1 MPGFVENP
9 SDIINRSKQNQSM
22 ANSTLRFPTTD
33 IPYKMLMNFVS
44 YDYQS
49 YGLGNN
55 SYTNKVNGGTVILPL
70 PLQLNDITGVEAGQ
84 ASVGLLGAAII
95 EAFNSVSS
103 MGSSSGPA
111 GSGTAGI
118 LDSVYKMKNMLS
130 QNFGSDVE
138 AIFNNPGATTL
149 GVAAE
154 FATLG
159 GTTTASVLQGRA
171 ANPYDTVKFSGV
183 KLKTHNFNW
192 RLSPANLEESEVIK
206 NIIRTIKNKSLPT
219 YASTTVGGNT
229 QTGAHAMLN
238 YPNLAMIS
246 FLGINQDYYYKLKPS
261 MITNVTVRYNSGDQL
276 NVFKGG
282 KPVIVELGIELS
294 EVNIHTSAD
303 YPLQ

>member
-9 SDIINRSKQNQSM
+9 SDVINRSKQNQSM
-22 ANSTLRFPTTD
+22 SGSTLRFPTTD

-70 PLQLNDITGVEAGQ
+70 PLQLNDITGIEAQ
-84 ASVGLLGAAII
+84 QDSLGMLSNAII
-95 EAFNSVSS
+95 EAIKGIPDLSNEDSS
-103 MGSSSGPA
+103 ISAA
-111 GSGTAGI
+111 GKI
-118 LDSVYKMKNMLS
+118 YEVLS
-130 QNFGSDVE
+130 QEFGKDV
-138 AIFNNPGATTL
+138 ANMQKDPNSILSGVISNAMTL
-149 GVAAE
+149 GKSS
-154 FATLG
+154 
-159 GTTTASVLQGRA
+159 TASVLQGRA
-171 ANPYDTVKFSGV
+171 ANPYDTIKFSGV
-183 KLKTHNFNW
+183 KLKTHSFSW
-192 RLSPANLEESEVIK
+192 RLSPANSEESDLIK
-206 NIIRTIKNKSLPT
+206 NIIRTIKNKSLPS

-294 EVNIHTSAD
+294 EVNIHTSTD